1 MDKKEAELFTKLL
14 VGLQGVTQLEQ
25 PRVSRETIIETLR
38 EHTLMLK
45 NVKTEVSGMSSL
57 LKTLAN
63 EAADNKRIIQN
74 LQEDGKKTR
83 VDVET
88 LFRTTAGFRMEMDEI
103 GQKLAELLSIRDSVK
118 EQGQKIEVL
127 FEKQD
132 ANYAEFGQY
141 TIKTDNAIVE
151 LDNKNNET
159 QFQLKELRD
168 YVDHF
173 GDNLILSSTQ
183 ITVESTAGFST
194 KPLNLL
200 DVLKKCNGQLVD
212 LEHHLE
218 TTTEQVTQNSAKIEL
233 KADNTILFNVD
244 ILENKVRAIEAHLKR
259 EEEQGVNQIRKSCE
273 LLTETVETMQLQLS
287 EKVNQQVVDTVVQ
300 KKYEDIVRYLR
311 DALEHSAED
320 ESSFRNKA
328 EELQEI
334 VLKLNSSKADRTEL
348 SQIQEVLVQT
358 ESMISKIGK
367 GGKGGGVG
375 GYSKKELDDILFS
388 KVDKTEIDKYL
399 QSFMKGGGR
408 RKQLQVAAS
417 DPIYTGVLPAVEDE
431 VTLSSEL
438 SRGYTPTTPNLNMTM
453 TNLVMNSSNPDAIM
467 WKGLAD
473 AMKSE
478 SENSLLRASASTRI
492 SQMTGNST
500 NDFGSYIKAKKAGKP
515 MTTMSFPSPGSPG
528 AFRSASEG
536 MRPGGDSRP
545 ESPGMKTTVTDY
557 PDVTGNTRRNMNYI
571 GSKNIGAGFNVHGGN
586 VDRGIPKPA
595 QIDPDDMEGNNLMIK
610 GKDGKFYHTD
620 AEFLS
625 PNIDPNI
632 IPINTVKKQ

>member
-1 MDKKEAELFTKLL
+1 MDKKEAEMFTKLL
-14 VGLQGVTQLEQ
+14 IALQGVTQLEQ
-25 PRVSRETIIETLR
+25 PRVSRETIVETLR

-45 NVKTEVSGMSSL
+45 SVKTEVSGMSSL

-74 LQEDGKKTR
+74 LQEDAKKTR
-83 VDVET
+83 SDVET
-88 LFRTTAGFRMEMDEI
+88 LFRTTAGFRLEMDEI

-118 EQGQKIEVL
+118 EQGQKIEIL
-127 FEKQD
+127 FEKQA
-132 ANYAEFGQY
+132 ANYAEFGEY
-141 TIKTDNAIVE
+141 TVKTDDAISV

-200 DVLKKCNGQLVD
+200 EVLKKCNSNLVD
-212 LEHHLE
+212 IEHHLE

-244 ILENKVRAIEAHLKR
+244 VLENKVRAIEAHLKR

-273 LLTETVETMQLQLS
+273 LLTETVESMQLQLS

-320 ESSFRNKA
+320 ESSFRGKA
-328 EELQEI
+328 EELQEL
-334 VLKLNSSKADRTEL
+334 VLKLSSSKADRTEL
-348 SQIQEVLVQT
+348 SQVQEVLVQT
-358 ESMISKIGK
+358 EAIINKMGK
-367 GGKGGGVG
+367 GGKLGGGG
-375 GYSKKELDDILFS
+375 GYNKKELEDLLAS
-388 KVDKTEIDKYL
+388 KVDKNEIDKYL
-399 QSFMKGGGR
+399 QAFMKGGGR

-417 DPIYTGVLPAVEDE
+417 DPIYTGVLPAVDDE
-431 VTLSSEL
+431 VTITSEMN
-438 SRGYTPTTPNLNMTM
+438 RGSTPKTPKMDMTM
-453 TNLVMNSSNPDAIM
+453 TDLAMRSSNPEAMM

-478 SENSLLRASASTRI
+478 SEQALLRASASTRI
-492 SQMTGNST
+492 SNMTGNSN

-545 ESPGMKTTVTDY
+545 ESPGMKITGMADY
-557 PDVTGNTRRNMNYI
+557 PEISETRRNMNYI
-571 GSKNIGAGFNVHGGN
+571 GSKNVGAGFNVHGAN
-586 VDRGIPKPA
+586 VDRGIPKPV
-595 QIDPDDMEGNNLMIK
+595 QPTDPDDMEGGNGLMVK
-610 GKDGKFYHTD
+610 GKDGKFYYTD
-620 AEFLS
+620 AEFINPVIP
-625 PNIDPNI
+625 PNVT
-632 IPINTVKKQ
+632 PIKKQ